1 MRWETA
7 ILMRQCLREI
17 TTSRVLRRLDFYRLG
32 APETL
37 VRTFILA
44 GSQVFYCLGQST
56 MELGV
61 ESL

>member
-1 MRWETA
+1 MSEK
-7 ILMRQCLREI
+7 CLQEI
-17 TTSRVLRRLDFYRLG
+17 SVRRVLRRLDFYRLG
-32 APETL
+32 ATETL

-44 GSQVFYCLGQST
+44 GSQVSYCLGQST

>member
-1 MRWETA
+1 
-7 ILMRQCLREI
+7 MRQCLREI
-17 TTSRVLRRLDFYRLG
+17 TTSRVLRRLDFYRLE